1 MARARRLTLTLT
13 LILTLTLTLTLTLPL
28 PLPLS
33 RLVLAAAKDERA
45 LTNALNPK
53 YAGPDTANRARQE
66 AEPSSLEAE
75 GASNSRTMLAVALI
89 SRQKEKIKEDINAHG
104 PHNVTALM
112 LASSKG
118 WISCVQKLLRMGADR
133 HLQTSSGCTSLTIA
147 AREGHSEVV
156 KDLLHLRPK
165 EGDEAAEADEA
176 ADEAAAYANQAEE
189 SDVTALMRAAQG
201 GFVKVGRVG
210 RLRVRA

>member
-1 MARARRLTLTLT
+1 M
-13 LILTLTLTLTLTLPL
+13 
-28 PLPLS
+28 
-33 RLVLAAAKDERA
+33 
-45 LTNALNPK
+45 
-53 YAGPDTANRARQE
+53 
-66 AEPSSLEAE
+66 
-75 GASNSRTMLAVALI
+75 ALI

-156 KDLLHLRPK
+156 NDLLHLRPK
-165 EGDEAAEADEA
+165 EERPKEGGEAAEADEA

-201 GFVKVGRVG
+201 GFVKVRRG
-210 RLRVRA
+210 RVRA

>member
-1 MARARRLTLTLT
+1 M
-13 LILTLTLTLTLTLPL
+13 
-28 PLPLS
+28 
-33 RLVLAAAKDERA
+33 LAAAKDERA

-66 AEPSSLEAE
+66 AEPSALEAE
-75 GASNSRTMLAVALI
+75 GAATASTMRAVALI

-156 KDLLHLRPK
+156 NDLLHLRPK
-165 EGDEAAEADEA
+165 EGDEPAGADEA
-176 ADEAAAYANQAEE
+176 ADKAAAYTNQAEE
-189 SDVTALMRAAQG
+189 GNVTALMRAAQG
-201 GFVKVGRVG
+201 GFVKVS
-210 RLRVRA
+210 RVRARV

>member
-75 GASNSRTMLAVALI
+75 GAPTSRTMLAVALV

-104 PHNVTALM
+104 PHDVTALM

-118 WISCVQKLLRMGADR
+118 WISCVQKLLWMGADR
-133 HLQTSSGCTSLTIA
+133 HLKTSTGCTSLTIA

-165 EGDEAAEADEA
+165 EGGEAAEADEA
-176 ADEAAAYANQAEE
+176 AADAAAAYANQAEE

-201 GFVKVGRVG
+201 GFVKVGRV
-210 RLRVRA
+210 RLRA

>member
-13 LILTLTLTLTLTLPL
+13 LTLTLPLPLPLPEPEPLPLPQRLRL

-75 GASNSRTMLAVALI
+75 GAPTGRTMLAVALI
-89 SRQKEKIKEDINAHG
+89 SRQKE
-104 PHNVTALM
+104 
-112 LASSKG
+112 
-118 WISCVQKLLRMGADR
+118 
-133 HLQTSSGCTSLTIA
+133 
-147 AREGHSEVV
+147 
-156 KDLLHLRPK
+156 
-165 EGDEAAEADEA
+165 
-176 ADEAAAYANQAEE
+176 
-189 SDVTALMRAAQG
+189 
-201 GFVKVGRVG
+201 
-210 RLRVRA
+210 

>member
-13 LILTLTLTLTLTLPL
+13 LILTLTLTLTLPL

-118 WISCVQKLLRMGADR
+118 WISCVQRLLRMGADR

-165 EGDEAAEADEA
+165 EGGEAAEADEA
-176 ADEAAAYANQAEE
+176 AADEAAACKYANQAEE

-201 GFVKVGRVG
+201 GFVKVGRV
-210 RLRVRA
+210 RLRA